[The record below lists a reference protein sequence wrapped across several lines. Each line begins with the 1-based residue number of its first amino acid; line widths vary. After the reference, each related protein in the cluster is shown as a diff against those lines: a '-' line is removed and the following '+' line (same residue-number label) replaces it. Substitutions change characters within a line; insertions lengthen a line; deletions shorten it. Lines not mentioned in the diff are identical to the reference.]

1 MLYVNPGSFY
11 PNPRLTEVVVSKI
24 MIEGIHSTVTIYGS
38 FAEKYIYSEEE
49 IEEVPGL
56 VIEDENEPG
65 FTYNIASKLKVFAYH
80 LFYITIMPFLILKE
94 TATNGKANAIRD
106 SKIPDKKNE
115 NKVEAWE
122 KPGKA

>member
-1 MLYVNPGSFY
+1 MPFQ
-11 PNPRLTEVVVSKI
+11 
-24 MIEGIHSTVTIYGS
+24 
-38 FAEKYIYSEEE
+38 
-49 IEEVPGL
+49 VPGL

-65 FTYNIASKLKVFAYH
+65 FTYNIASKLKVSLMFQNLIIKILFKVFAYH

>member
-1 MLYVNPGSFY
+1 
-11 PNPRLTEVVVSKI
+11 
-24 MIEGIHSTVTIYGS
+24 
-38 FAEKYIYSEEE
+38 
-49 IEEVPGL
+49 
-56 VIEDENEPG
+56 
-65 FTYNIASKLKVFAYH
+65 
-80 LFYITIMPFLILKE
+80 MPFLILKE